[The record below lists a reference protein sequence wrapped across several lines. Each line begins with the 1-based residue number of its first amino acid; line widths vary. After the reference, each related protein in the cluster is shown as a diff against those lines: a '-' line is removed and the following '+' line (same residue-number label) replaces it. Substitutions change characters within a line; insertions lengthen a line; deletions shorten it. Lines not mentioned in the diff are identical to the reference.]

1 MYYFQF
7 FILQRLVFDT
17 SGLCLLSLSIQCKVT
32 HIHTFAQP
40 CFSKILSRSIVFFP
54 KVKNQR
60 SLILHCHDF
69 VLHDI
74 SSFSFMY
81 KSWTLTFQKYLE
93 HYRVSFENLILFN
106 FQDLANSILLLNLSL
121 SSNWKIIS
129 QWRHEIKNEGETKE
143 TEYFTMS
150 RRIHRTKK
158 LSMWNN
164 SHPPA
169 ESSIP
174 TKIVPT
180 PQRIILL
187 CSFSSQSIMAS

>member
-106 FQDLANSILLLNLSL
+106 FQDLATLFCCLIWVYHQTEKLYHNEDMKSKMKERPRRQSILLWVGGYTEQR
-121 SSNWKIIS
+121 NWACEIIATRLLKV
-129 QWRHEIKNEGETKE
+129 Q
-143 TEYFTMS
+143 Y
-150 RRIHRTKK
+150 
-158 LSMWNN
+158 
-164 SHPPA
+164 
-169 ESSIP
+169 
-174 TKIVPT
+174 
-180 PQRIILL
+180 PQK
-187 CSFSSQSIMAS
+187 